1 MANHKSAIKR
11 IRQTE
16 RKTKVNRLARA
27 TLRTQVKKLVK
38 AIEAND
44 ADAAKEAFSPT
55 ASVIDRAVRHG
66 ILHRN
71 TAARMK
77 SRLTARMKKTAA

>member
-27 TLRTQVKKLVK
+27 TLRTQVKKLAK
-38 AIEAND
+38 AIEANEL
-44 ADAAKEAFSPT
+44 DAAKELLSPT
-55 ASVIDRAVRHG
+55 ASVIDRAVRRG

-77 SRLTARMKKTAA
+77 SRLTARLKKAAA